1 MGRFKR
7 NYVEGNWVAVPL
19 KGELGRF
26 GLGLIARIGRGHAL
40 LGYFFG
46 PRYERVPRPEDCME
60 LRAEQ
65 ALLVC
70 VFSDLEILAHRWPVL
85 PVFEG
90 WKREEWPIP
99 LFGRMDILNET
110 DAVQVKLHEDL
121 IDSIQKSVPVSEIMD
136 LPVHSGYGAG
146 AVEIHLTRLIATGRR
161 YTVAED
167 IAEERAR
174 RQRLLEQKKG
184 KPAQT

>member
-1 MGRFKR
+1 MARFKR

-19 KGELGRF
+19 RGELGRF
-26 GLGLIARIGRGHAL
+26 GVGLIARIGRGHAL

-46 PRYERVPRPEDCME
+46 PRDERVPRPEDCME

-85 PVFEG
+85 PVLEG
-90 WKREEWPIP
+90 WKREEWSIP
-99 LFGRMDILNET
+99 LFGRVDMMDET
-110 DAVQVKLHEDL
+110 DTVRVTLDENL
-121 IDSIQKSVPVSEIMD
+121 ISFSEVSVPVSEIMD
-136 LPVHSGYGAG
+136 TPPHGLDGAG

-174 RQRLLEQKKG
+174 RQRLLEQKKS